1 MESLSDTVWDVVICG
16 TGLQQSLLALS
27 LSRSGKKIL
36 HIDPKEYYGGP
47 DAALSL
53 QEAERWQT
61 EQASSSAASSSIFSS
76 ARIWQPSEGAGLS
89 SSRSYSLA
97 LSPQIIHTS
106 STLISQLVSS
116 RAYRQIEFLAVG
128 SFFIF
133 KPSPDPSSQSPPSL
147 SRIPSTREDVFS
159 TTAIAARAKRSLMK
173 FLKFVLDYNSAPNSE
188 VWQPRASE
196 PLSAFLAEHFN
207 LDAELQAYVLALTL
221 SLDGRITAR
230 DGLATIHRHL
240 TSMGVF
246 GPGFAAIYPKWGGT
260 SEIAQVAC
268 RAGAVGGG
276 IYMLGTG
283 IETVAERSGDSDEL
297 VEIQLTN
304 GTPVKTKLLVRGDE
318 ERVADDAQEIS
329 RLVTIVA
336 SPLSSL
342 FEVVV
347 EGAPAPAVAVIA
359 FPPGSVTEED
369 RSVSEYPVYAF
380 AHSSSTG
387 ECPSGQSVLYFT
399 TLATSTSE
407 AVLQS
412 ALDALLSALRDGDE
426 APKCLYQLRYKQ
438 SRGLTSVKT
447 DGNMVQLPA
456 PSLSLAFDD
465 STLQSVHE
473 AWRVTMG
480 SASQEPETDYMIF
493 ADREPADDYDDE
505 D

>member
-27 LSRSGKKIL
+27 LSRSGKQIL

-47 DAALSL
+47 DAAFSL
-53 QEAERWQT
+53 QEAEAWQS
-61 EQASSSAASSSIFSS
+61 EQSSTGTSSIFSS
-76 ARIWQPSEGAGLS
+76 TSISQPSGGAGLS
-89 SSRSYSLA
+89 PSRSYSLA

-106 STLISQLVSS
+106 SALISQLVSS

-133 KPSPDPSSQSPPSL
+133 KPSSPDSQAPPSL
-147 SRIPSTREDVFS
+147 TRIPSTREDVFS
-159 TTAIAARAKRSLMK
+159 TTAIPARAKRSLMK
-173 FLKFVLDYNSAPNSE
+173 FLKFVLDYESE
-188 VWQPRASE
+188 TSKGIWQTQAAE
-196 PLSAFLAEHFN
+196 PLSAFLVDHFQ
-207 LDAELQAYVLALTL
+207 LDAELLAYVLALTL
-221 SLDGRITAR
+221 SLDGRIATQ

-283 IETVAERSGDSDEL
+283 IESVTDADEL
-297 VEIQLTN
+297 VEVRLTN
-304 GTPVKTKLLVRGDE
+304 GTPVKTKLLVSGGDE
-318 ERVADDAQEIS
+318 RAAEETQQVS
-329 RLVTIVA
+329 RLVGVVG

-359 FPPGSVTEED
+359 FPLGSVTAD
-369 RSVSEYPVYAF
+369 GAASEYPIYAF

-387 ECPSGQSVLYFT
+387 ECPNRQSVLYFT
-399 TLATSTSE
+399 TLATPTSK
-407 AVLQS
+407 ALLQS
-412 ALDALLSALRDGDE
+412 ALESLLSTFGSGDE
-426 APKCLYQLRYKQ
+426 APKCLYQLEYQQ
-438 SRGLTSVKT
+438 SRGSTATKT
-447 DGNMVQLPA
+447 DGKVLHLPA
-456 PSLSLAFDD
+456 PSLGLAFDD
-465 STLQSVHE
+465 STLDSVRQAWKTVMGAE
-473 AWRVTMG
+473 AEGPDM
-480 SASQEPETDYMIF
+480 EYMVF
-493 ADREPADDYDDE
+493 SDREPADAYDVDDE
-505 D
+505 